1 MNHPLFLHNVF
12 SFSHQLDVPFISWK
26 CAIIILSIA
35 TQVPLFYYLPLTIW
49 NFAKLVCMNHCPYTT
64 TKHAM
69 AHFFTIFLRFATT
82 PCAYRCLFSTFT
94 HNACNVMR
102 GHRLLLRHSVK
113 HYKTFFVK
121 TIINCV
127 NPLQIYIV
135 FSYSCKEFTLYFSF
149 FYSKELFILKSFVSL
164 PRR

>member
-35 TQVPLFYYLPLTIW
+35 TQVPWFYYLPLTIGK
-49 NFAKLVCMNHCPYTT
+49 FSKLVCMNHCPYST
-64 TKHAM
+64 TKHTM
-69 AHFFTIFLRFATT
+69 THLFTLFLRFATT
-82 PCAYRCLFSTFT
+82 PCANRCLFSTFT
-94 HNACNVMR
+94 HNVCNVMR

-113 HYKTFFVK
+113 HYKTSFVK

-127 NPLQIYIV
+127 YSLQIYEV
-135 FSYSCKEFTLYFSF
+135 YS
-149 FYSKELFILKSFVSL
+149 
-164 PRR
+164 